1 MSTTF
6 AVGRLQRRYVRSP
19 EIGSS
24 AKVPGPIESADLH
37 CDNCQHEW
45 TSTEGW
51 GVGQFRPGGPGK
63 LNVACPEC
71 GEDGEAR
78 TAR

>member
-1 MSTTF
+1 MSTIFT
-6 AVGRLQRRYVRSP
+6 VGRLERRYVRSP

-24 AKVPGPIESADLH
+24 SKVPGPIESADLH

-51 GVGQFRPGGPGK
+51 GVGQFRSGLGK
-63 LNVACPEC
+63 LAVSCPGC
-71 GEDGEAR
+71 GQDGEAI
-78 TAR
+78 TAK